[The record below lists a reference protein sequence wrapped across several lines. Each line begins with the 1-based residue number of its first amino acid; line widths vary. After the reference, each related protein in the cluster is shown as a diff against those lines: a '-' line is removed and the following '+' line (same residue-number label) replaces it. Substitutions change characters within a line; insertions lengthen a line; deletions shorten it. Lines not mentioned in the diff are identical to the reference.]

1 MLSGSLLSQG
11 RRLDSRFHGN
21 DDCLRNYQMK
31 ERTNMDKKKYWN
43 PIIETL
49 PRERLQE
56 IELKR
61 FRELLR
67 WAKESSPFYK
77 RKLHGIEPGDI
88 RTMED
93 VAKVP
98 MTEKDELRAA
108 QEGKEIPLYGD
119 LLAVPPERLSIYHQ
133 TSGTTGK
140 PVYFPDT
147 YESWQWVVEVWCNIL
162 YAAGFRSTDRVFLP
176 FVYNVYIAFWQG
188 HYAAEKLGCEVVPG
202 GGLETKARI
211 QKIKEVGATALM
223 NTPTYGLHM
232 IEVAK
237 EMGIDPRR
245 DLQVRKMICAGEP
258 MPEPARLRLEKEW
271 GADVYD
277 HIGGTEPGGWA
288 GMCTEKKGLHVIEP
302 HFLLEMVDL
311 ETMSNPILPGVKGV
325 AVITSLCRRCIPLI
339 RFNLKDVMMVMDQPC
354 SCGRTSMR
362 VDQIGGRVDD
372 LRKIRGV
379 FFSPSRVEEVI
390 RADFPEVVEFEIILT
405 QEEVMPVL
413 TLRTEA
419 DPSLSEGQQ
428 KELRRRIRDQLKIKT
443 NLTFEIESVKPG
455 GLPRYTLKAARFKD
469 LTKNRNLRG

>member
-1 MLSGSLLSQG
+1 
-11 RRLDSRFHGN
+11 
-21 DDCLRNYQMK
+21 MK
-31 ERTNMDKKKYWN
+31 QTRKYWN
-43 PIIETL
+43 PIIETM
-49 PRERLQE
+49 PRDRLAE

-77 RKLHGIEPGDI
+77 KKLHGIEPGDI
-88 RTMED
+88 RTLED
-93 VAKVP
+93 VSKVP

-119 LLAVPPERLSIYHQ
+119 LLAVHPERLSIYHQ

-147 YESWQWVVEVWCNIL
+147 YESWQWVVEVWCYIL
-162 YAAGFRSTDRVFLP
+162 YAAGFRPTDRVFLP

-232 IEVAK
+232 LEVAK

-258 MPEPARLRLEKEW
+258 MPEPSRLRLEKEW

-288 GMCTEKKGLHVIEP
+288 GMCSEKKGMHVIEP

-311 ETMSNPILPGVKGV
+311 ETMSKPILSGVKGV

-339 RFNLKDVMMVMDQPC
+339 RFNLKDVMIVMDQPC

-390 RADFPEVVEFEIILT
+390 RAEFPEVVEFEIILT

-443 NLTFEIESVKPG
+443 NLTFEIESVRPG

-469 LTKNRNLRG
+469 LTKK

>member
-1 MLSGSLLSQG
+1 
-11 RRLDSRFHGN
+11 
-21 DDCLRNYQMK
+21 MK
-31 ERTNMDKKKYWN
+31 PKEENKYWN
-43 PIIETL
+43 PIVETL
-49 PRERLQE
+49 PRERLVE

-67 WAKESSPFYK
+67 YAKESTPFYK
-77 RKLHGIEPGDI
+77 KKLHGIEPEDI
-88 RTMED
+88 RTLQD
-93 VAKVP
+93 VEKVP

-119 LLAVPPERLSIYHQ
+119 LLAVPPETLSIYHQ
-133 TSGTTGK
+133 TSGTTGR

-147 YESWQWVVEVWCNIL
+147 YESWQWVVEVWCYIL
-162 YAAGFRSTDRVFLP
+162 YAAGFRPTDRVFLP

-211 QKIKEVGATALM
+211 QKIKEVRATALM

-245 DLQVRKMICAGEP
+245 DLQVKKMICAGEP

-288 GMCTEKKGLHVIEP
+288 GMCTEKRGLHVVEP

-311 ETMSNPILPGVKGV
+311 ETMSKPIPPGVKGV

-428 KELRRRIRDQLKIKT
+428 KELRKRIREQLKIKT

-469 LTKNRNLRG
+469 LTKK

>member
-1 MLSGSLLSQG
+1 MGIMEES
-11 RRLDSRFHGN
+11 
-21 DDCLRNYQMK
+21 
-31 ERTNMDKKKYWN
+31 KKYWN

-49 PRERLQE
+49 PRERLVE

-67 WAKESSPFYK
+67 YAKESSPFYK
-77 RKLHGIEPGDI
+77 KKLHGIEPEDI
-88 RTMED
+88 RTLQD
-93 VAKVP
+93 VEKVP

-108 QEGKEIPLYGD
+108 QEEKEIPLYGD
-119 LLAVPPERLSIYHQ
+119 LLAVHPERLSIYHQ
-133 TSGTTGK
+133 TSGTTGR

-147 YESWQWVVEVWCNIL
+147 YESWQWVVEVWCYIL
-162 YAAGFRSTDRVFLP
+162 YAAGFRPTDRVFLP

-211 QKIKEVGATALM
+211 QKIKEVRATALM

-232 IEVAK
+232 VEVAK

-288 GMCTEKKGLHVIEP
+288 GMCSEKRGLHVVEP

-311 ETMSNPILPGVKGV
+311 ETMSKRIPPGVKGV

-428 KELRRRIRDQLKIKT
+428 KELRKRIRDQLKIKT
-443 NLTFEIESVKPG
+443 NLTFEMESVKPG

-469 LTKNRNLRG
+469 LTKK

>member
-1 MLSGSLLSQG
+1 
-11 RRLDSRFHGN
+11 
-21 DDCLRNYQMK
+21 
-31 ERTNMDKKKYWN
+31 
-43 PIIETL
+43 L
-49 PRERLQE
+49 PRERLVE

-67 WAKESSPFYK
+67 YAKESSPFYEK
-77 RKLHGIEPGDI
+77 KLHGIEPEDI
-88 RTMED
+88 RTLQD
-93 VAKVP
+93 VEKVP

-108 QEGKEIPLYGD
+108 QEEKEIPLYGD
-119 LLAVPPERLSIYHQ
+119 LLAVHPERLSIYHQ
-133 TSGTTGK
+133 TSGTTGR

-147 YESWQWVVEVWCNIL
+147 YESWQWVVEVWCYIL
-162 YAAGFRSTDRVFLP
+162 YAAGFRPTDRVFLP

-211 QKIKEVGATALM
+211 QKIKEVRATALM

-232 IEVAK
+232 AEVAK

-288 GMCTEKKGLHVIEP
+288 GMCSEKRGLHVVEP

-311 ETMSNPILPGVKGV
+311 ETMSKPIPPGVKGV

-428 KELRRRIRDQLKIKT
+428 KELRKRIREQLKIKT

-469 LTKNRNLRG
+469 LMKK

>member
-1 MLSGSLLSQG
+1 
-11 RRLDSRFHGN
+11 
-21 DDCLRNYQMK
+21 MK
-31 ERTNMDKKKYWN
+31 ERTDMDEKKYWN

-49 PRERLQE
+49 PQERLQQ

-61 FRELLR
+61 FRELLQ
-67 WAKESSPFYK
+67 WAKEASPFYK
-77 RKLHGIEPGDI
+77 RKLRGIEPEDV

-93 VAKVP
+93 VARVP

-108 QEGKEIPLYGD
+108 QEGKEPYLYGD
-119 LLAVPPERLSIYHQ
+119 LLAVPSERLSIFHQ

-147 YESWQWVVEVWCNIL
+147 YESWQWVVEVWCYIL
-162 YAAGFRSTDRVFLP
+162 YAAGFRPTDRVFLP

-211 QKIKEVGATALM
+211 QKVKEVRATALM

-245 DLQVRKMICAGEP
+245 DLEVKKMICAGEP
-258 MPEPARLRLEKEW
+258 MPEPTRLRMEELW

-288 GMCTEKKGLHVIEP
+288 GMCSEKKGMHVIEP
-302 HFLLEMVDL
+302 HYLLEMVDL
-311 ETMSNPILPGVKGV
+311 ETMSKPVSPGTKGV
-325 AVITSLCRRCIPLI
+325 AVITPLCRRCVPLI
-339 RFNLKDVMMVMDQPC
+339 RFNLKDMMLVMDKPC
-354 SCGRTSMR
+354 PCGRTSVR
-362 VDQIGGRVDD
+362 VNDVGGRVDD

-379 FFSPSRVEEVI
+379 FFSPAVVEEVV
-390 RADFPEVVEFEIILT
+390 RSQFPEVMEFETVLT

-413 TLRTEA
+413 TLRVEF
-419 DPSLSEGQQ
+419 DPSIGENQW
-428 KELRRRIRDQLKIKT
+428 KELRGRIRERLKIRS
-443 NLTFEIESVKPG
+443 NLTFEIEIVKPG
-455 GLPRYTLKAARFKD
+455 GLPRYTLKSARFKD
-469 LTKNRNLRG
+469 LTKR

>member
-1 MLSGSLLSQG
+1 MEK
-11 RRLDSRFHGN
+11 N
-21 DDCLRNYQMK
+21 N
-31 ERTNMDKKKYWN
+31 KYWN
-43 PIIETL
+43 PMIETL
-49 PRERLQE
+49 PRERLQQ

-67 WAKESSPFYK
+67 WGKDNSPFYG
-77 RKLHGIEPGDI
+77 RKLRGIEPEDI

-108 QEGKEIPLYGD
+108 QEGKEPYLYGD
-119 LLAVPPERLSIYHQ
+119 LLAVAPDRLSIFHQ

-140 PVYFPDT
+140 PVYIPDT
-147 YESWQWVVEVWCNIL
+147 YESWQWVVEVWCYIL

-211 QKIKEVGATALM
+211 QKMKEVQATALM

-237 EMGIDPRR
+237 EMGIDPKR
-245 DLQVRKMICAGEP
+245 DLQIKKMISAGEP
-258 MPEPARLRLEKEW
+258 MPESTRLRLEEEW

-288 GMCTEKKGLHVIEP
+288 GMCSEKKGMHVIEP
-302 HFLLEMVDL
+302 HYLFEMVDL
-311 ETMSNPILPGVKGV
+311 ETMSKPIPPGTKGV
-325 AVITSLCRRCIPLI
+325 AVITPLCRRCIPLL
-339 RFNLKDVMMVMDQPC
+339 RFNLKDVMMVMDEPC
-354 SCGRTSMR
+354 SCGRTSIR
-362 VDQIGGRVDD
+362 VNQIGGRVDD

-379 FFSPSRVEEVI
+379 FFTPAVVEEVI
-390 RADFPEVVEFEIILT
+390 RGKFPEVVEFETHLT

-413 TLRTEA
+413 TLRVEF
-419 DPSLSEGQQ
+419 DPSIGEGQW
-428 KELRRRIRDQLKIKT
+428 KDLRARMREQLKIRS
-443 NLTFEIESVKPG
+443 NLTFEIEVVKPG
-455 GLPRYTLKAARFKD
+455 GLPRYTLKSSRFKD
-469 LTKNRNLRG
+469 HTKK

>member
-1 MLSGSLLSQG
+1 
-11 RRLDSRFHGN
+11 
-21 DDCLRNYQMK
+21 MK
-31 ERTNMDKKKYWN
+31 SAEQSSKYWN
-43 PIIETL
+43 PIIETM
-49 PRERLQE
+49 PREKLVD

-67 WAKESSPFYK
+67 YAKDSSPFYRK
-77 RKLHGIEPGDI
+77 KLHGIEPGDI
-88 RTMED
+88 RTLED
-93 VAKVP
+93 VARVP
-98 MTEKDELRAA
+98 MTAKDELRAA

-119 LLAVPPERLSIYHQ
+119 LLAVSPERLSIYHQ

-147 YESWQWVVEVWCNIL
+147 YESWQWVVEVWCYIL
-162 YAAGFRSTDRVFLP
+162 YAAGFRPTDRVFLP

-232 IEVAK
+232 VEVAK

-245 DLQVRKMICAGEP
+245 DLQVKKMICAGEP

-288 GMCTEKKGLHVIEP
+288 GMCSEKKGLHVIEP
-302 HFLLEMVDL
+302 HFLVEMVDL
-311 ETMSNPILPGVKGV
+311 ETMSKPIPPGVKGV

-390 RADFPEVVEFEIILT
+390 RADFPEVVEFEIVLT

-419 DPSLSEGQQ
+419 DPSLGESQQ
-428 KELRRRIRDQLKIKT
+428 KELRKRIRDQLKIKT
-443 NLTFEIESVKPG
+443 NLTFEMESVKPG

-469 LTKNRNLRG
+469 LTKK